1 MACNGLCKFRENI
14 MKIYLLPILIV
25 SVLIGCS
32 GSDKH
37 EVKEYE
43 SIFNSCL
50 INRSIGVDMSIDSL
64 KTAVESFCKDLAVNK
79 LKDTNL
85 RLGKLENALVLS
97 RETNNE
103 LQEDLEKALI
113 NQSTVSQDTY
123 RWRLVTSWPKNY
135 PGLGMAPER
144 ISDLVEEMSNGQMK
158 ITVYGA
164 GEQVPAF
171 GVFDAVSS
179 GSHQMGHS
187 GGYFW
192 KGKVPA
198 AQFFTSVPFG
208 LTADE
213 INAWVNRG
221 GGLELWREIYEP
233 FNIYPIPA
241 GNTGTQMFG
250 WFNKEINSLEDIKG
264 LKMRI
269 PGIGGE
275 VLKEAGGIPVTLPG
289 GELFTALQTG
299 VIDATEWVGPYNDL
313 TFGFHQA
320 AKYYY
325 YPGWHE
331 PGPMLELLINIDA
344 WNSLPKHLQVIIETA
359 AKAVNQDMLDEYLA
373 RNNKALTE
381 LIEVHGVELRKL
393 PDDVI
398 EEFRLISEKI
408 LDDLAKEDK
417 VIGRVYESYSEFRK
431 NVSAYH
437 EISEDAFIEARNK

>member
-1 MACNGLCKFRENI
+1 MVGNGLCKFRKNI
-14 MKIYLLPILIV
+14 MKIFVHIFAILILV
-25 SVLIGCS
+25 TCS
-32 GSDKH
+32 N
-37 EVKEYE
+37 EQVT
-43 SIFNSCL
+43 SIEQN
-50 INRSIGVDMSIDSL
+50 
-64 KTAVESFCKDLAVNK
+64 
-79 LKDTNL
+79 
-85 RLGKLENALVLS
+85 
-97 RETNNE
+97 
-103 LQEDLEKALI
+103 LEKDKKY
-113 NQSTVSQDTY
+113 N
-123 RWRLVTSWPKNY
+123 WRLVTSWPKNY

-144 ISDLVEEMSNGQMK
+144 IADLVEEMSDGQMK

-164 GEQVPAF
+164 EEQVPAF

-221 GGLELWREIYEP
+221 GGLELWREIYAP

-331 PGPMLELLINIDA
+331 PGPMLELLVNKDA
-344 WNSLPKHLQVIIETA
+344 WDSLPKHLQVIIETA
-359 AKAVNQDMLDEYLA
+359 SKAVNQDMLDEYLA
-373 RNNKALTE
+373 KNNQALTE
-381 LIEVHGVELRKL
+381 LVEVHGVELRKL

-398 EEFRLISEKI
+398 EEFRKISDRI
-408 LDDLAKEDK
+408 LNDLAEEDETIAK
-417 VIGRVYESYSEFRK
+417 VYSSYTNFK
-431 NVSAYH
+431 NDVSAYH

>member
-1 MACNGLCKFRENI
+1 MVGDGIRKSRKNI
-14 MKIYLLPILIV
+14 MKKFILLPLIILIA
-25 SVLIGCS
+25 GCS
-32 GSDKH
+32 NDMDSTIETSTDI
-37 EVKEYE
+37 EET
-43 SIFNSCL
+43 FN
-50 INRSIGVDMSIDSL
+50 
-64 KTAVESFCKDLAVNK
+64 
-79 LKDTNL
+79 
-85 RLGKLENALVLS
+85 
-97 RETNNE
+97 
-103 LQEDLEKALI
+103 
-113 NQSTVSQDTY
+113 
-123 RWRLVTSWPKNY
+123 WRLVTSWPKNY

-144 ISDLVEEMSNGQMK
+144 IADLVEEMSDGQMK

-164 GEQVPAF
+164 EEQVPAF

-221 GGLELWREIYEP
+221 GGLELWREIYAP

-250 WFNKEINSLEDIKG
+250 WFNKEINSLDDIKG

-269 PGIGGE
+269 PGVGGE
-275 VLKEAGGIPVTLPG
+275 VLKRAGGIPVTLPG

-313 TFGFHQA
+313 TFGFHQI

-331 PGPMLELLINIDA
+331 PGSMLELLINKDE
-344 WNSLPKHLQVIIETA
+344 WDQLPSHLKAIIETA
-359 AKAVNQDMLDEYLA
+359 AKAVNQDILDEYTA
-373 RNNKALTE
+373 KNNSALRE
-381 LIEVHGVELRKL
+381 LVDTHNVELRKL

-398 EEFRLISEKI
+398 NEFKLIANQILEENAKKDEMVNKVYQSYKSFKKDVSEYH
-408 LDDLAKEDK
+408 K
-417 VIGRVYESYSEFRK
+417 V
-431 NVSAYH
+431 
-437 EISEDAFIEARNK
+437 SEDAFVEARNN

>member
-1 MACNGLCKFRENI
+1 MVSNGLCKPREI
-14 MKIYLLPILIV
+14 VMRYLIYLSILIFVV
-25 SVLIGCS
+25 SCS
-32 GSDKH
+32 NASSTS
-37 EVKEYE
+37 EVIKSSKE
-43 SIFNSCL
+43 
-50 INRSIGVDMSIDSL
+50 
-64 KTAVESFCKDLAVNK
+64 
-79 LKDTNL
+79 
-85 RLGKLENALVLS
+85 
-97 RETNNE
+97 
-103 LQEDLEKALI
+103 EKY
-113 NQSTVSQDTY
+113 N
-123 RWRLVTSWPKNY
+123 WRLVTSWPKNY

-144 ISDLVEEMSNGQMK
+144 IADLVEEMSDGQMT

-164 GEQVPAF
+164 EEQVPAF

-221 GGLELWREIYEP
+221 GGLELWREIYAP

-344 WNSLPKHLQVIIETA
+344 WNSLPNHLQVIIETA
-359 AKAVNQDMLDEYLA
+359 TKAVNQDMLDEYLA
-373 RNNKALTE
+373 KNNQALTE

-398 EEFRLISEKI
+398 EEFRKISNKI
-408 LDDLAKEDK
+408 LDELAKEDEVISK
-417 VIGRVYESYSEFRK
+417 VYDSYLKFK
-431 NVSAYH
+431 NDVSAYH
-437 EISEDAFIEARNK
+437 KISEDAFVESRNK

>member
-1 MACNGLCKFRENI
+1 MVSYGLRKFRETM
-14 MKIYLLPILIV
+14 MKKILTFV
-25 SVLIGCS
+25 LLIGLISSCS
-32 GSDKH
+32 G
-37 EVKEYE
+37 EQE
-43 SIFNSCL
+43 SSNSA
-50 INRSIGVDMSIDSL
+50 DAKY
-64 KTAVESFCKDLAVNK
+64 KTYK
-79 LKDTNL
+79 
-85 RLGKLENALVLS
+85 
-97 RETNNE
+97 
-103 LQEDLEKALI
+103 
-113 NQSTVSQDTY
+113 
-123 RWRLVTSWPKNY
+123 WRLVTSWPKNY
-135 PGLGMAPER
+135 PGLGMAPEK
-144 ISDLVEEMSNGQMK
+144 IANLVEEMSNGQMQ

-250 WFNKEINSLEDIKG
+250 WFNKEINSLEDVKG

-331 PGPMLELLINIDA
+331 PGPMLELLINMDA

-359 AKAVNQDMLDEYLA
+359 TKAVNQDTLDEYLA
-373 RNNKALTE
+373 RNNQALTE
-381 LIEVHGVELRKL
+381 LVEVHGVELRKL

-398 EEFRLISEKI
+398 EEFRAISNEI
-408 LDDLAKEDK
+408 LSDLAEEDE
-417 VIGRVYESYSEFRK
+417 VIGKVYDSYIEFK
-431 NVSAYH
+431 NNVTEYH
-437 EISEDAFIEARNK
+437 KISEDSFIEARNK

>member
-1 MACNGLCKFRENI
+1 MVSYGLCKFRETM
-14 MKIYLLPILIV
+14 MKKILTFVLLIGLI
-25 SVLIGCS
+25 SGCS
-32 GSDKH
+32 GEQESSNSADA
-37 EVKEYE
+37 EY
-43 SIFNSCL
+43 
-50 INRSIGVDMSIDSL
+50 
-64 KTAVESFCKDLAVNK
+64 KTYK
-79 LKDTNL
+79 
-85 RLGKLENALVLS
+85 
-97 RETNNE
+97 
-103 LQEDLEKALI
+103 
-113 NQSTVSQDTY
+113 
-123 RWRLVTSWPKNY
+123 WRLVTSWPKNY
-135 PGLGMAPER
+135 PGLGMAPEK
-144 ISDLVEEMSNGQMK
+144 IANLVEEMSNGQMQ

-250 WFNKEINSLEDIKG
+250 WFNKEINSLEDVKG

-331 PGPMLELLINIDA
+331 PGPMLELLINMDA

-359 AKAVNQDMLDEYLA
+359 TKAVNQDTLDEYLA
-373 RNNKALTE
+373 RNNQALTE

-398 EEFRLISEKI
+398 EEFRAISNEI
-408 LDDLAKEDK
+408 LSDLAEEDEVIAK
-417 VIGRVYESYSEFRK
+417 VYDSYIEFK
-431 NVSAYH
+431 NNVTEYH
-437 EISEDAFIEARNK
+437 KISEDSFIEARNK

>member
-1 MACNGLCKFRENI
+1 MAGNGLCKSREI
-14 MKIYLLPILIV
+14 VMRYLIYLSILIFIV
-25 SVLIGCS
+25 SCS
-32 GSDKH
+32 DASNNS
-37 EVKEYE
+37 EVIKSAKE
-43 SIFNSCL
+43 
-50 INRSIGVDMSIDSL
+50 
-64 KTAVESFCKDLAVNK
+64 
-79 LKDTNL
+79 
-85 RLGKLENALVLS
+85 
-97 RETNNE
+97 
-103 LQEDLEKALI
+103 EKY
-113 NQSTVSQDTY
+113 N
-123 RWRLVTSWPKNY
+123 WRLVTSWPKNY

-144 ISDLVEEMSNGQMK
+144 IADLVEEMSDGQMK

-164 GEQVPAF
+164 EEQVPAF

-344 WNSLPKHLQVIIETA
+344 WNSLPNHLQVIIETA
-359 AKAVNQDMLDEYLA
+359 TKAVNQDMLDEYLA
-373 RNNKALTE
+373 KNNQALTE

-398 EEFRLISEKI
+398 EEFRKISNKI
-408 LDDLAKEDK
+408 LDDLAKEDEVISK
-417 VIGRVYESYSEFRK
+417 VYDSYLKFK
-431 NVSAYH
+431 NDVSAYH
-437 EISEDAFIEARNK
+437 EISEDAFVESRNK

>member
-1 MACNGLCKFRENI
+1 MKKFLTLFI
-14 MKIYLLPILIV
+14 ILGIT
-25 SVLIGCS
+25 
-32 GSDKH
+32 
-37 EVKEYE
+37 
-43 SIFNSCL
+43 SCT
-50 INRSIGVDMSIDSL
+50 NETTDS
-64 KTAVESFCKDLAVNK
+64 E
-79 LKDTNL
+79 
-85 RLGKLENALVLS
+85 
-97 RETNNE
+97 
-103 LQEDLEKALI
+103 
-113 NQSTVSQDTY
+113 TVSTDRDKTY
-123 RWRLVTSWPKNY
+123 NWRLVTSWPKNY

-144 ISDLVEEMSNGQMK
+144 IADLVEEMSDGQMT

-164 GEQVPAF
+164 EEQVPAF

-250 WFNKEINSLEDIKG
+250 WFNKEINSLEDVKG

-331 PGPMLELLINIDA
+331 PGPMLELIINLDE
-344 WNSLPKHLQVIIETA
+344 WNSLPKHLQAIIETA
-359 AKAVNQDMLDEYLA
+359 TKAVNQDMLDEYLA
-373 RNNKALTE
+373 KNNQALTE
-381 LIEVHGVELRKL
+381 LVEVHGVELRRL

-398 EEFRLISEKI
+398 EEFRMISDQI
-408 LDDLAKEDK
+408 LEELAQEDETIAKVYNSYKSFKED
-417 VIGRVYESYSEFRK
+417 VSE
-431 NVSAYH
+431 YH
-437 EISEDAFIEARNK
+437 KISEDAFIEARNK

>member
-1 MACNGLCKFRENI
+1 MAGNGLCKSREI
-14 MKIYLLPILIV
+14 VMRYLIYLSILI
-25 SVLIGCS
+25 
-32 GSDKH
+32 
-37 EVKEYE
+37 
-43 SIFNSCL
+43 F
-50 INRSIGVDMSIDSL
+50 
-64 KTAVESFCKDLAVNK
+64 
-79 LKDTNL
+79 
-85 RLGKLENALVLS
+85 
-97 RETNNE
+97 
-103 LQEDLEKALI
+103 
-113 NQSTVSQDTY
+113 TVSCSDASNNSEVIKSTKEEKY
-123 RWRLVTSWPKNY
+123 NWRLVTSWPKNY

-144 ISDLVEEMSNGQMK
+144 IADLVEEMSDGQMK

-164 GEQVPAF
+164 EEQVPAF
-171 GVFDAVSS
+171 GVFDAVSN

-344 WNSLPKHLQVIIETA
+344 WNSLPNHLQVIIETA
-359 AKAVNQDMLDEYLA
+359 TKAVNQDMLDEYLA
-373 RNNKALTE
+373 KNNQALTE

-398 EEFRLISEKI
+398 EEFRKISNKI
-408 LDDLAKEDK
+408 LDDLAKEDEVISK
-417 VIGRVYESYSEFRK
+417 VYDSYLKFK
-431 NVSAYH
+431 NDVSAYH
-437 EISEDAFIEARNK
+437 EISEDAFVESRNK

>member
-1 MACNGLCKFRENI
+1 VVSYGLRKFRETM
-14 MKIYLLPILIV
+14 MKKILMFVLLIGLI
-25 SVLIGCS
+25 SGCS
-32 GSDKH
+32 GEQESSNSADA
-37 EVKEYE
+37 EY
-43 SIFNSCL
+43 
-50 INRSIGVDMSIDSL
+50 
-64 KTAVESFCKDLAVNK
+64 KTYK
-79 LKDTNL
+79 
-85 RLGKLENALVLS
+85 
-97 RETNNE
+97 
-103 LQEDLEKALI
+103 
-113 NQSTVSQDTY
+113 
-123 RWRLVTSWPKNY
+123 WRLVTSWPKNY
-135 PGLGMAPER
+135 PGLGMAPEK
-144 ISDLVEEMSNGQMK
+144 IANLVEEMSNGQMQ

-250 WFNKEINSLEDIKG
+250 WFNKEINSLEDVKG

-331 PGPMLELLINIDA
+331 PGPMLELLINMDA

-359 AKAVNQDMLDEYLA
+359 TKAVNQDTLDEYLA
-373 RNNKALTE
+373 RNNQALTE
-381 LIEVHGVELRKL
+381 LVEVHGVELRKL

-398 EEFRLISEKI
+398 EEFRAISNEI
-408 LDDLAKEDK
+408 LSDLAEEDEVIAK
-417 VIGRVYESYSEFRK
+417 VYDSYIEFK
-431 NVSAYH
+431 NNVTEYH
-437 EISEDAFIEARNK
+437 KISEDSFIEARNK

>member
-1 MACNGLCKFRENI
+1 MVSCGICKSKKTI
-14 MKIYLLPILIV
+14 MKKFIFLPLI
-25 SVLIGCS
+25 IFIAGCS
-32 GSDKH
+32 DQNINSEEELIDKD
-37 EVKEYE
+37 KIY
-43 SIFNSCL
+43 N
-50 INRSIGVDMSIDSL
+50 
-64 KTAVESFCKDLAVNK
+64 
-79 LKDTNL
+79 
-85 RLGKLENALVLS
+85 
-97 RETNNE
+97 
-103 LQEDLEKALI
+103 
-113 NQSTVSQDTY
+113 
-123 RWRLVTSWPKNY
+123 WRLVTSWPKNY

-144 ISDLVEEMSNGQMK
+144 IADLVEEMSDGQMK

-164 GEQVPAF
+164 EEQVPAF

-221 GGLELWREIYEP
+221 GGLELWREIYAP

-359 AKAVNQDMLDEYLA
+359 SKAVNQDMLDEYLA
-373 RNNKALTE
+373 KNNQALTE
-381 LIEVHGVELRKL
+381 LVDVHGVELRKL

-398 EEFRLISEKI
+398 EEFRKISNKI

-417 VIGRVYESYSEFRK
+417 TIAKVYDSYLNFK
-431 NVSAYH
+431 NNVSAYH
-437 EISEDAFIEARNK
+437 EISEDAFVESRNK

>member
-1 MACNGLCKFRENI
+1 MASYGLCKIRKN
-14 MKIYLLPILIV
+14 MKINKYISLVVLVL
-25 SVLIGCS
+25 LIGCGES
-32 GSDKH
+32 GIEDDVIS
-37 EVKEYE
+37 
-43 SIFNSCL
+43 
-50 INRSIGVDMSIDSL
+50 SL
-64 KTAVESFCKDLAVNK
+64 EQKQYN
-79 LKDTNL
+79 
-85 RLGKLENALVLS
+85 
-97 RETNNE
+97 
-103 LQEDLEKALI
+103 
-113 NQSTVSQDTY
+113 
-123 RWRLVTSWPKNY
+123 WRLVTAWPKNY

-144 ISDLVEEMSNGQMK
+144 IADLVEEMSNGQMK

-198 AQFFTSVPFG
+198 AQFFTGVPFG

-213 INAWVNRG
+213 INAWTNRG

-275 VLKEAGGIPVTLPG
+275 VLKRAGGIPVTLPG

-313 TFGFHQA
+313 TFGFQQT

-331 PGPMLELLINIDA
+331 PGSMLELLINKDA
-344 WNSLPKHLQVIIETA
+344 WDSLPRHLQVIIETA
-359 AKAVNQDMLDEYLA
+359 SKAVNQDILDEYTA
-373 RNNKALTE
+373 RNNKALRE
-381 LIEVHGVELRKL
+381 LVDVHGVELRRL

-398 EEFRLISEKI
+398 AEFKIIANEILEENASQDETVK
-408 LDDLAKEDK
+408 K
-417 VIGRVYESYSEFRK
+417 VYQSYLKFK
-431 NVSAYH
+431 NEVSAYH
-437 EISEDAFIEARNK
+437 EVSEDAFVEARNN

>member
-1 MACNGLCKFRENI
+1 MASNGLCKPREI
-14 MKIYLLPILIV
+14 VMRYLIYLSILIFVV
-25 SVLIGCS
+25 SCS
-32 GSDKH
+32 DASNNS
-37 EVKEYE
+37 EVIKPTKE
-43 SIFNSCL
+43 
-50 INRSIGVDMSIDSL
+50 
-64 KTAVESFCKDLAVNK
+64 
-79 LKDTNL
+79 
-85 RLGKLENALVLS
+85 
-97 RETNNE
+97 
-103 LQEDLEKALI
+103 EKY
-113 NQSTVSQDTY
+113 N
-123 RWRLVTSWPKNY
+123 WRLVTSWPKNY

-144 ISDLVEEMSNGQMK
+144 IADLVEEMSDGQMK

-164 GEQVPAF
+164 EEQVPAF

-221 GGLELWREIYEP
+221 GGLELWREIYAP

-344 WNSLPKHLQVIIETA
+344 WNSLPNHLQVIIETA
-359 AKAVNQDMLDEYLA
+359 TKAVNQDMLDEYLA
-373 RNNKALTE
+373 KNNQALTE

-398 EEFRLISEKI
+398 EEFRKISNKI
-408 LDDLAKEDK
+408 LDDLAKEDEVISK
-417 VIGRVYESYSEFRK
+417 VYDSYLKFK
-431 NVSAYH
+431 NDVSAYH
-437 EISEDAFIEARNK
+437 EISEDAFVESRNK

>member
-1 MACNGLCKFRENI
+1 MKKFFTLFI
-14 MKIYLLPILIV
+14 ILGITSCSNETLDSETA
-25 SVLIGCS
+25 SV
-32 GSDKH
+32 DK
-37 EVKEYE
+37 
-43 SIFNSCL
+43 
-50 INRSIGVDMSIDSL
+50 D
-64 KTAVESFCKDLAVNK
+64 
-79 LKDTNL
+79 
-85 RLGKLENALVLS
+85 
-97 RETNNE
+97 ETYN
-103 LQEDLEKALI
+103 
-113 NQSTVSQDTY
+113 
-123 RWRLVTSWPKNY
+123 WRLVTSWPKNY

-144 ISDLVEEMSNGQMK
+144 IADLVEEMSNGQMT

-164 GEQVPAF
+164 EEQVPAF

-331 PGPMLELLINIDA
+331 PGPMLELIINLDE

-359 AKAVNQDMLDEYLA
+359 TKAVNQDMLDEYLA
-373 RNNKALTE
+373 KNNQALTE
-381 LIEVHGVELRKL
+381 LVEVHGVELRRL

-398 EEFRLISEKI
+398 EEFRTISDQI
-408 LDDLAKEDK
+408 LEELAQEDETIAK
-417 VIGRVYESYSEFRK
+417 VYNSYKSFKKDVSE
-431 NVSAYH
+431 YH
-437 EISEDAFIEARNK
+437 KISEDAFIEARNK

>member
-1 MACNGLCKFRENI
+1 MVGYGLCKIRKN
-14 MKIYLLPILIV
+14 MKMNKYISLM
-25 SVLIGCS
+25 VLILLAGCGQS
-32 GSDKH
+32 
-37 EVKEYE
+37 
-43 SIFNSCL
+43 SIEGDANT
-50 INRSIGVDMSIDSL
+50 SL
-64 KTAVESFCKDLAVNK
+64 EQKQYN
-79 LKDTNL
+79 
-85 RLGKLENALVLS
+85 
-97 RETNNE
+97 
-103 LQEDLEKALI
+103 
-113 NQSTVSQDTY
+113 
-123 RWRLVTSWPKNY
+123 WRLVTAWPKNY

-144 ISDLVEEMSNGQMK
+144 IADLVEEMSNGQMK

-198 AQFFTSVPFG
+198 AQFFTGVPFG

-213 INAWVNRG
+213 INAWTNRG

-275 VLKEAGGIPVTLPG
+275 VLKRAGGIPVTLPG

-313 TFGFHQA
+313 TFGFQQT

-331 PGPMLELLINIDA
+331 PGSMLELLINKDA
-344 WNSLPKHLQVIIETA
+344 WDSLPKHLQVIIETA
-359 AKAVNQDMLDEYLA
+359 SKAINQDILDEYTA
-373 RNNKALTE
+373 RNNKALRE
-381 LIEVHGVELRKL
+381 LVDVHGVELRRL

-398 EEFRLISEKI
+398 TEFKIIANEILEENASE
-408 LDDLAKEDK
+408 DETVNK
-417 VIGRVYESYSEFRK
+417 VYQSYLKFKNEVSE
-431 NVSAYH
+431 YH
-437 EISEDAFIEARNK
+437 KVSEDAFVEARNN

>member
-1 MACNGLCKFRENI
+1 MVSNGLCKPREI
-14 MKIYLLPILIV
+14 VMRYLIYLSILIFVV
-25 SVLIGCS
+25 SCS
-32 GSDKH
+32 DASNT
-37 EVKEYE
+37 KEAIKSSKEEQY
-43 SIFNSCL
+43 N
-50 INRSIGVDMSIDSL
+50 
-64 KTAVESFCKDLAVNK
+64 
-79 LKDTNL
+79 
-85 RLGKLENALVLS
+85 
-97 RETNNE
+97 
-103 LQEDLEKALI
+103 
-113 NQSTVSQDTY
+113 
-123 RWRLVTSWPKNY
+123 WRLVTSWPKNY

-144 ISDLVEEMSNGQMK
+144 IADLVEEMSDGQMV

-164 GEQVPAF
+164 EEQVPAF

-221 GGLELWREIYEP
+221 GGLELWREIYAP

-344 WNSLPKHLQVIIETA
+344 WNSLPNNLQVIIETA
-359 AKAVNQDMLDEYLA
+359 TKAVNQDMLDEYLA
-373 RNNKALTE
+373 KNNQALTE

-398 EEFRLISEKI
+398 EEFRKISNKI
-408 LDDLAKEDK
+408 LDDLAKEDEVISK
-417 VIGRVYESYSEFRK
+417 VYDSYLKFK
-431 NVSAYH
+431 NDVSAYH
-437 EISEDAFIEARNK
+437 EISEDAFVESRNK

>member
-1 MACNGLCKFRENI
+1 MVGNGLRKSRKTV
-14 MKIYLLPILIV
+14 MKKITLIF
-25 SVLIGCS
+25 SVIFLVGCS
-32 GSDKH
+32 GDS
-37 EVKEYE
+37 ENIV
-43 SIFNSCL
+43 SQ
-50 INRSIGVDMSIDSL
+50 SID
-64 KTAVESFCKDLAVNK
+64 KNESFN
-79 LKDTNL
+79 
-85 RLGKLENALVLS
+85 
-97 RETNNE
+97 
-103 LQEDLEKALI
+103 
-113 NQSTVSQDTY
+113 
-123 RWRLVTSWPKNY
+123 WRLVTSWPKNY

-144 ISDLVEEMSNGQMK
+144 IADLVEEMSDGQMK

-164 GEQVPAF
+164 EEQVPAF

-221 GGLELWREIYEP
+221 GGLELWREIYAP

-250 WFNKEINSLEDIKG
+250 WFNKEINSLEDVKG

-331 PGPMLELLINIDA
+331 PGPMLELLINVDA
-344 WNSLPKHLQVIIETA
+344 WNSLPNHLQVIIETA
-359 AKAVNQDMLDEYLA
+359 TKAVNQDTLDEYLA
-373 RNNKALTE
+373 KNNQALTE
-381 LIEVHGVELRKL
+381 LVEVHGVELRRL

-398 EEFRLISEKI
+398 EEFREISNKI
-408 LDDLAKEDK
+408 LDDLAKEDETIAK
-417 VIGRVYESYSEFRK
+417 VYESYLNFK
-431 NVSAYH
+431 NNVSAYH
-437 EISEDAFIEARNK
+437 EISEDAFVESRNK

>member
-1 MACNGLCKFRENI
+1 MVGNGLCKFRKNM
-14 MKIYLLPILIV
+14 MKIFTYTFLTLILV
-25 SVLIGCS
+25 SCS
-32 GSDKH
+32 NAQDISSNDDEK
-37 EVKEYE
+37 VYKEY
-43 SIFNSCL
+43 N
-50 INRSIGVDMSIDSL
+50 
-64 KTAVESFCKDLAVNK
+64 
-79 LKDTNL
+79 
-85 RLGKLENALVLS
+85 
-97 RETNNE
+97 
-103 LQEDLEKALI
+103 
-113 NQSTVSQDTY
+113 
-123 RWRLVTSWPKNY
+123 WRLVTSWPKNY

-144 ISDLVEEMSNGQMK
+144 IADLVEEMSNGQMK
-158 ITVYGA
+158 ITVFGA
-164 GEQVPAF
+164 EEQVPAF

-221 GGLELWREIYEP
+221 GGLELWREIYAP

-331 PGPMLELLINIDA
+331 PGPMLELLINKDA
-344 WNSLPKHLQVIIETA
+344 WESLPKHLQVIIETA
-359 AKAVNQDMLDEYLA
+359 SKAVNQDMLDEYLA
-373 RNNKALTE
+373 KNNQALTE
-381 LIEVHGVELRKL
+381 LVNVHGVELRKL

-398 EEFRLISEKI
+398 EEFRKISNKI
-408 LDDLAKEDK
+408 LNDLSEEDETIAK
-417 VIGRVYESYSEFRK
+417 VYSSYLKFK
-431 NVSAYH
+431 KDVSAYH

>member
-1 MACNGLCKFRENI
+1 MASYGLCKFRETM
-14 MKIYLLPILIV
+14 MKKILTFIF
-25 SVLIGCS
+25 LIGIISGCS
-32 GSDKH
+32 GGQESSNSANT
-37 EVKEYE
+37 EEY
-43 SIFNSCL
+43 
-50 INRSIGVDMSIDSL
+50 
-64 KTAVESFCKDLAVNK
+64 KTYK
-79 LKDTNL
+79 
-85 RLGKLENALVLS
+85 
-97 RETNNE
+97 
-103 LQEDLEKALI
+103 
-113 NQSTVSQDTY
+113 
-123 RWRLVTSWPKNY
+123 WRLVTSWPKNY

-144 ISDLVEEMSNGQMK
+144 IADLVEEMSDGQMQ

-250 WFNKEINSLEDIKG
+250 WFNKEINSLEDVKG

-331 PGPMLELLINIDA
+331 PGPMLELLINMDA

-359 AKAVNQDMLDEYLA
+359 TKAVNQDTLDEYLA
-373 RNNKALTE
+373 RNNQALTE
-381 LIEVHGVELRKL
+381 LVEVHGVELRKL

-398 EEFRLISEKI
+398 DEFRAISNEI
-408 LDDLAKEDK
+408 LSDLAEEDE
-417 VIGRVYESYSEFRK
+417 VIAKIYDSYIEFK
-431 NVSAYH
+431 NNVTEYH
-437 EISEDAFIEARNK
+437 KISEDSFIEARNK

>member
-1 MACNGLCKFRENI
+1 MKKFLTLFI
-14 MKIYLLPILIV
+14 ILGITSCTNETTDSEIV
-25 SVLIGCS
+25 SI
-32 GSDKH
+32 DK
-37 EVKEYE
+37 
-43 SIFNSCL
+43 
-50 INRSIGVDMSIDSL
+50 D
-64 KTAVESFCKDLAVNK
+64 KTYN
-79 LKDTNL
+79 
-85 RLGKLENALVLS
+85 
-97 RETNNE
+97 
-103 LQEDLEKALI
+103 
-113 NQSTVSQDTY
+113 
-123 RWRLVTSWPKNY
+123 WRLVTSWPKNY

-144 ISDLVEEMSNGQMK
+144 IADLVEEMSDGQMI

-164 GEQVPAF
+164 EEQVPAF

-250 WFNKEINSLEDIKG
+250 WFNKEINSLEDVKG

-331 PGPMLELLINIDA
+331 PGPMLELIINLDE

-359 AKAVNQDMLDEYLA
+359 TKAVNQDMLDEYLA
-373 RNNKALTE
+373 KNNQALTE
-381 LIEVHGVELRKL
+381 LVEVHGVELRRL

-398 EEFRLISEKI
+398 EEFRTISDQI
-408 LDDLAKEDK
+408 LEELAQEDETIAK
-417 VIGRVYESYSEFRK
+417 VYNSYKSFKQDVSE
-431 NVSAYH
+431 YH
-437 EISEDAFIEARNK
+437 KISEDAFIEARNK

>member
-1 MACNGLCKFRENI
+1 MKKFLTLFI
-14 MKIYLLPILIV
+14 ILGIT
-25 SVLIGCS
+25 
-32 GSDKH
+32 
-37 EVKEYE
+37 
-43 SIFNSCL
+43 SCT
-50 INRSIGVDMSIDSL
+50 NETTDS
-64 KTAVESFCKDLAVNK
+64 E
-79 LKDTNL
+79 
-85 RLGKLENALVLS
+85 
-97 RETNNE
+97 
-103 LQEDLEKALI
+103 
-113 NQSTVSQDTY
+113 TVSTDRDKTY
-123 RWRLVTSWPKNY
+123 NWRLVTSWPKNY

-144 ISDLVEEMSNGQMK
+144 IADLVEEMSDGQMT

-164 GEQVPAF
+164 EEQVPAF

-250 WFNKEINSLEDIKG
+250 WFNKEINSLEDVKG

-331 PGPMLELLINIDA
+331 PGPMLELIINLDE

-359 AKAVNQDMLDEYLA
+359 TKAVNQDMLDEYLA
-373 RNNKALTE
+373 KNNQALTE
-381 LIEVHGVELRKL
+381 LVEVHGVELRRL

-398 EEFRLISEKI
+398 EEFRTISDQI
-408 LDDLAKEDK
+408 LEELAQEDETIAKVYNSYKSFKED
-417 VIGRVYESYSEFRK
+417 VSE
-431 NVSAYH
+431 YH
-437 EISEDAFIEARNK
+437 KISEDAFIEARNK

>member
-1 MACNGLCKFRENI
+1 MKKFLTLFI
-14 MKIYLLPILIV
+14 ILGIT
-25 SVLIGCS
+25 
-32 GSDKH
+32 
-37 EVKEYE
+37 
-43 SIFNSCL
+43 SCT
-50 INRSIGVDMSIDSL
+50 NETTDS
-64 KTAVESFCKDLAVNK
+64 E
-79 LKDTNL
+79 
-85 RLGKLENALVLS
+85 
-97 RETNNE
+97 
-103 LQEDLEKALI
+103 
-113 NQSTVSQDTY
+113 TVSTDKDKTY
-123 RWRLVTSWPKNY
+123 NWRLVTSWPKNY

-144 ISDLVEEMSNGQMK
+144 IADLVEEMSDGQLT

-164 GEQVPAF
+164 EEQVPAF

-275 VLKEAGGIPVTLPG
+275 VLKEAGGITVTLPG

-331 PGPMLELLINIDA
+331 PGPMLELIINLDE

-359 AKAVNQDMLDEYLA
+359 TKAVNQDMLDEYLA
-373 RNNKALTE
+373 KNNQALTE
-381 LIEVHGVELRKL
+381 LVEVHGVELRRL

-398 EEFRLISEKI
+398 EEFRMISDQI
-408 LDDLAKEDK
+408 LEELAQEDETIAKVYNSYKSFKED
-417 VIGRVYESYSEFRK
+417 VSE
-431 NVSAYH
+431 YH
-437 EISEDAFIEARNK
+437 KISEDAFIEARNK

>member
-1 MACNGLCKFRENI
+1 MKKFLTLFI
-14 MKIYLLPILIV
+14 ILGITSCTNETTDSEIV
-25 SVLIGCS
+25 SI
-32 GSDKH
+32 DK
-37 EVKEYE
+37 
-43 SIFNSCL
+43 
-50 INRSIGVDMSIDSL
+50 D
-64 KTAVESFCKDLAVNK
+64 KTYN
-79 LKDTNL
+79 
-85 RLGKLENALVLS
+85 
-97 RETNNE
+97 
-103 LQEDLEKALI
+103 
-113 NQSTVSQDTY
+113 
-123 RWRLVTSWPKNY
+123 WRLVTSWPKNY

-144 ISDLVEEMSNGQMK
+144 IADLVEEMSDGQMT

-164 GEQVPAF
+164 EEQVPAF

-331 PGPMLELLINIDA
+331 PGPMLELIINLDE

-359 AKAVNQDMLDEYLA
+359 TKAVNQDMLDEYLA
-373 RNNKALTE
+373 KNNQALTE
-381 LIEVHGVELRKL
+381 LVEVHGVELRRL

-398 EEFRLISEKI
+398 EEFRTISDQI
-408 LDDLAKEDK
+408 LEELAQEDETIAK
-417 VIGRVYESYSEFRK
+417 VYNSYKSFKQDVSE
-431 NVSAYH
+431 YH
-437 EISEDAFIEARNK
+437 KISEDAFIEARNK

>member
-1 MACNGLCKFRENI
+1 
-14 MKIYLLPILIV
+14 MKKITLIF
-25 SVLIGCS
+25 SVIFLVGCS
-32 GSDKH
+32 GQSENID
-37 EVKEYE
+37 
-43 SIFNSCL
+43 SQ
-50 INRSIGVDMSIDSL
+50 SID
-64 KTAVESFCKDLAVNK
+64 KN
-79 LKDTNL
+79 
-85 RLGKLENALVLS
+85 
-97 RETNNE
+97 ETFN
-103 LQEDLEKALI
+103 
-113 NQSTVSQDTY
+113 
-123 RWRLVTSWPKNY
+123 WRLVTSWPKNY

-144 ISDLVEEMSNGQMK
+144 IADLVEEMSDGQMK

-164 GEQVPAF
+164 EEQVPAF

-221 GGLELWREIYEP
+221 GGLELWREIYAP

-250 WFNKEINSLEDIKG
+250 WFNKEINSLEDVKG

-344 WNSLPKHLQVIIETA
+344 WNSLPNHLQVIIETA
-359 AKAVNQDMLDEYLA
+359 TKAVNQDMLDEYLA
-373 RNNKALTE
+373 KNNQALTE
-381 LIEVHGVELRKL
+381 LVEVHGVELRRL

-398 EEFRLISEKI
+398 EEFREITNKI
-408 LDDLAKEDK
+408 LDDLAKEDETIAK
-417 VIGRVYESYSEFRK
+417 VYESYLNFK
-431 NVSAYH
+431 NTVSAYH
-437 EISEDAFIEARNK
+437 EISEDAFVESRNK

>member
-1 MACNGLCKFRENI
+1 MACYGLCKFREI
-14 MKIYLLPILIV
+14 MMKNSLIFIL
-25 SVLIGCS
+25 LIGLISACN
-32 GSDKH
+32 GGQ
-37 EVKEYE
+37 E
-43 SIFNSCL
+43 SKN
-50 INRSIGVDMSIDSL
+50 V
-64 KTAVESFCKDLAVNK
+64 
-79 LKDTNL
+79 
-85 RLGKLENALVLS
+85 
-97 RETNNE
+97 TNNE
-103 LQEDLEKALI
+103 EYKI
-113 NQSTVSQDTY
+113 Y
-123 RWRLVTSWPKNY
+123 KWRLVTSWPKNY

-144 ISDLVEEMSNGQMK
+144 IADLVEEMSNGQMQ

-221 GGLELWREIYEP
+221 GGLELWREIYKP

-331 PGPMLELLINIDA
+331 PGPMLELLINMDA
-344 WNSLPKHLQVIIETA
+344 WNSLPEHLQVIIEIAT
-359 AKAVNQDMLDEYLA
+359 KAVNQDTLDEYLA
-373 RNNKALTE
+373 RNNQALTE

-398 EEFRLISEKI
+398 DEFRTISNKI
-408 LDDLAKEDK
+408 LSDLAKEDE
-417 VIGRVYESYSEFRK
+417 VIAKVYESYISFK
-431 NVSAYH
+431 DNVTEYH
-437 EISEDAFIEARNK
+437 KISEDAFIEARSSK

>member
-1 MACNGLCKFRENI
+1 MKKFLTLFI
-14 MKIYLLPILIV
+14 ILGIT
-25 SVLIGCS
+25 SCTNETTDS
-32 GSDKH
+32 ETASKDK
-37 EVKEYE
+37 
-43 SIFNSCL
+43 
-50 INRSIGVDMSIDSL
+50 D
-64 KTAVESFCKDLAVNK
+64 KTYN
-79 LKDTNL
+79 
-85 RLGKLENALVLS
+85 
-97 RETNNE
+97 
-103 LQEDLEKALI
+103 
-113 NQSTVSQDTY
+113 
-123 RWRLVTSWPKNY
+123 WRLVTSWPKNY

-144 ISDLVEEMSNGQMK
+144 IADLVEEMSDGQMT

-164 GEQVPAF
+164 EEQVPAF

-250 WFNKEINSLEDIKG
+250 WFNKEINSLEDVKG

-331 PGPMLELLINIDA
+331 PGPMLELIINLDE
-344 WNSLPKHLQVIIETA
+344 WNSLPKHLQAIIETA
-359 AKAVNQDMLDEYLA
+359 TKAVNQDMLDEYLA
-373 RNNKALTE
+373 KNNQALTE
-381 LIEVHGVELRKL
+381 LVEVHGVELRRL

-398 EEFRLISEKI
+398 EEFRMISDQI
-408 LDDLAKEDK
+408 LEELAQEDETIAKVYNSYKSFKED
-417 VIGRVYESYSEFRK
+417 VSE
-431 NVSAYH
+431 YH
-437 EISEDAFIEARNK
+437 KISEDAFIEARNK

>member
-1 MACNGLCKFRENI
+1 MVSYGLRKFRETM
-14 MKIYLLPILIV
+14 MKKILTFVLLIGLI
-25 SVLIGCS
+25 SGCS
-32 GSDKH
+32 GEQDSSNSADA
-37 EVKEYE
+37 EY
-43 SIFNSCL
+43 
-50 INRSIGVDMSIDSL
+50 
-64 KTAVESFCKDLAVNK
+64 KTYK
-79 LKDTNL
+79 
-85 RLGKLENALVLS
+85 
-97 RETNNE
+97 
-103 LQEDLEKALI
+103 
-113 NQSTVSQDTY
+113 
-123 RWRLVTSWPKNY
+123 WRLVTSWPKNY

-144 ISDLVEEMSNGQMK
+144 IADLVEEMSNGQMQ

-250 WFNKEINSLEDIKG
+250 WFNKEINSLEDVKG
-264 LKMRI
+264 LKIRI

-331 PGPMLELLINIDA
+331 PGPMLELLINMDA

-359 AKAVNQDMLDEYLA
+359 TKAVNQDTLDEYLA
-373 RNNKALTE
+373 RNNQALTE

-398 EEFRLISEKI
+398 EEFRAISNEI
-408 LDDLAKEDK
+408 LRDLAKEDEVIAK
-417 VIGRVYESYSEFRK
+417 VYDSYIEFK
-431 NVSAYH
+431 NNVTEYH
-437 EISEDAFIEARNK
+437 KISEDSFIEARNK

>member
-1 MACNGLCKFRENI
+1 VVSYGICKFREI
-14 MKIYLLPILIV
+14 MMKKSLI
-25 SVLIGCS
+25 
-32 GSDKH
+32 
-37 EVKEYE
+37 
-43 SIFNSCL
+43 
-50 INRSIGVDMSIDSL
+50 
-64 KTAVESFCKDLAVNK
+64 
-79 LKDTNL
+79 
-85 RLGKLENALVLS
+85 LVLLTGLIS
-97 RETNNE
+97 SCTGGNE
-103 LQEDLEKALI
+103 PITSSHTSEYQ
-113 NQSTVSQDTY
+113 TY
-123 RWRLVTSWPKNY
+123 KWRLVTSWPKNY

-144 ISDLVEEMSNGQMK
+144 IADLVEEMSNGQMQ

-250 WFNKEINSLEDIKG
+250 WFNKEINSLNDIKG

-359 AKAVNQDMLDEYLA
+359 TKAVNQDTLDEYLA

-398 EEFRLISEKI
+398 EEFRVISNEI
-408 LDDLAKEDK
+408 LSDLAEEDE
-417 VIGRVYESYSEFRK
+417 VIGKVYDSYIEFK
-431 NVSAYH
+431 NNVAEYH
-437 EISEDAFIEARNK
+437 KISEDSFIEARNK

>member
-1 MACNGLCKFRENI
+1 MKKFLTLFI
-14 MKIYLLPILIV
+14 ILGIT
-25 SVLIGCS
+25 
-32 GSDKH
+32 
-37 EVKEYE
+37 
-43 SIFNSCL
+43 SCT
-50 INRSIGVDMSIDSL
+50 NETTDSETVSIDKD
-64 KTAVESFCKDLAVNK
+64 KTYN
-79 LKDTNL
+79 
-85 RLGKLENALVLS
+85 
-97 RETNNE
+97 
-103 LQEDLEKALI
+103 
-113 NQSTVSQDTY
+113 
-123 RWRLVTSWPKNY
+123 WRLVTSWPKNY

-144 ISDLVEEMSNGQMK
+144 IADLVEEMSDGQMT

-164 GEQVPAF
+164 EEQVPAF

-250 WFNKEINSLEDIKG
+250 WFNKEINSLEDVKG

-331 PGPMLELLINIDA
+331 PGPMLELIINLDE

-359 AKAVNQDMLDEYLA
+359 TKAVNQDMLDEYLA
-373 RNNKALTE
+373 KNNQALTE
-381 LIEVHGVELRKL
+381 LVEVHGVELRRL

-398 EEFRLISEKI
+398 EEFRTISDQI
-408 LDDLAKEDK
+408 LEELAQEDETIAKVYNSYKSFKED
-417 VIGRVYESYSEFRK
+417 VSE
-431 NVSAYH
+431 YH
-437 EISEDAFIEARNK
+437 KISEDAFIEARNK